1 MATKIKRCLYIGLG
15 GTGMKSLLHTKKM
28 FIETYGEVPPMIGF
42 LGIDTDGG
50 EYKKELDSKY
60 GNVVLTPNEQLP
72 IRVDEAR
79 PIYEVNKEHFAWL
92 PEENIYA
99 LTSMTLGAGQI
110 RSNGRF
116 AITVNHTEVENKIV
130 SVLTDITR
138 ANISNNEKYELLAYE
153 IEVHIVFS
161 LCGGTG
167 CGTFINMAYLL
178 RKFAPNCKLTGYGVL
193 PDVFEAMSNAG
204 MAKVKPNAY
213 GAIQDLDWLM
223 HLHMK
228 SDKIAFDYINYI
240 QETNDRPF
248 NAFIFID
255 NKNPN
260 NDTYTHIDQIAE
272 MISLALITSAGE
284 LSTASAS
291 VSDNLE
297 KNIREGSMDIENKKA
312 WAAGLGVCEILFR
325 GRDLSEIYSIKS
337 AKRLIELLLN
347 SCVDADTI
355 VNQWIDSKDV
365 NIRENNGFDNVI
377 DYILNKSPRS
387 PFSAIDNRAN
397 AQTEVDLFINSAM
410 PKEGEVNGKIQS
422 LSERVSDE
430 LRKLIVKEINQE
442 CGIGAAESIILGIQA
457 QINVFMKE
465 MNSELDDLSNRKPG
479 LEAAVKMAVKD
490 LSDYDSKFFKNKAR
504 AEEYCEDVINA
515 ATQLVINEREI
526 IRRKAAITFYTG
538 LQAELLEYYTRI
550 SNIKDMLVAIFSNY
564 TNRLAEIQNRVGK
577 ASQTFQIDL
586 AQSFVNKVVLEEE
599 EIQVEEFLK
608 SLIYPE
614 KIYEFSDKRTTEI
627 EKIFLDYAHTL
638 STARVWA
645 KTTVD
650 DIMNKMDEESF
661 THILK
666 MAINKSAP
674 LFRYNYRGYT
684 PQEKP
689 CDSYYIGVPDKK
701 NSRLVEDNK
710 LKNLLPPGSVNLD
723 FASIGVKDRVIIYRQ
738 VGVVPAYCITP
749 LPSYEEKYNNCNACC
764 HFDAIIRNK
773 MLREEYNLYPKA
785 AIDDTLELWV
795 KGFIFGL
802 IKNENDKYYYQSEE
816 YGDPLDDNWV
826 ELLKYR
832 DEAFDAFKR
841 SKNSVRKEF
850 NQYFEQFQKT
860 KGAEAMQALIDDAK
874 LYYFDKYSQISL
886 TKEQIKAKGFESIR
900 KLITEE
906 LEYVKKEL

>member
-60 GNVVLTPNEQLP
+60 GSVSLTPNEQLP
-72 IRVDEAR
+72 IKVDEAR

-92 PEENIYA
+92 PEQNIYA

-110 RSNGRF
+110 RTNGRF

-138 ANISNNEKYELLAYE
+138 ANISNNEKYELLANEVE
-153 IEVHIVFS
+153 IHIVFS

-178 RKFAPNCKLTGYGVL
+178 KKFAPTCKLTGYGVL
-193 PDVFEAMSNAG
+193 PDVFEAMTSAG

-223 HLHMK
+223 HLNLN
-228 SDKIAFDYINYI
+228 SDKIALDYINYI

-297 KNIREGSMDIENKKA
+297 KNIREGAMDIENKKA

-325 GRDLSEIYSIKS
+325 GQDLGEIYAIKA
-337 AKRLIELLLN
+337 AKRLIEQLLN

-355 VNQWIDSKDV
+355 VNHWIDSKEV

-377 DYILNKSPRS
+377 DYMLSKTPRY
-387 PFSAIDNRAN
+387 PFSAIDDHAN
-397 AQTEVDLFINSAM
+397 AQAEVDMFVNSAM
-410 PKEGEVNGKIQS
+410 PKEGEIDEKIQD
-422 LSERVSDE
+422 LSKRVSNE
-430 LRKLIVKEINQE
+430 LHKLMVKEINQE
-442 CGIGAAESIILGIQA
+442 CGIGAAESIIVGIQA
-457 QINVFMKE
+457 QVNVFLKE
-465 MNSELDDLSNRKPG
+465 MNTELDEFKDRKPG

-490 LSDYDSKFFKNKAR
+490 LSDYDSKFFKKSSKT
-504 AEEYCEDVINA
+504 EEYCEDVINA
-515 ATQLVINEREI
+515 ATQLAVNGREI

-538 LQAELLEYYTRI
+538 LQAELLDHYTKVK
-550 SNIKDMLVAIFSNY
+550 NIKNILHTIFSGY
-564 TNRLAEIQNRVGK
+564 TNRLAEIQNQVGR

-586 AQSFVNKVVLEEE
+586 AQSFVNKVALTENEV
-599 EIQVEEFLK
+599 QVEEFLK
-608 SLIYPE
+608 SLTYPE
-614 KIYEFSDKRTTEI
+614 KIYEFDLKRAAEI
-627 EKIFLDYAHTL
+627 EKVLFEYTQTL
-638 STARVWA
+638 STSKSWAR
-645 KTTVD
+645 TTVD
-650 DIMNKMDEESF
+650 DVMNKMDEESF
-661 THILK
+661 THILRT
-666 MAINKSAP
+666 AINKSAP

-684 PQEKP
+684 PLEKP

-701 NSRLVEDNK
+701 NSRLIEENR
-710 LKNLLPPGSVNLD
+710 LKNMLPGNVNLD
-723 FASIGVKDRVIIYRQ
+723 FASIGVKDRIIIYRQ
-738 VGVVPAYCITP
+738 IGVVPAYCITP
-749 LPSYEEKYNNCNACC
+749 LPTYEEKYNNCNACC

-785 AIDDTLELWV
+785 AVDDSLELWV

-802 IKNENDKYYYQSEE
+802 IKNENEKYYYQSEE
-816 YGDPLDDNWV
+816 FGDPLDDNWV

-841 SKNSVRKEF
+841 NKTAIRKEF
-850 NQYFEQFQKT
+850 NQYFEQYQKT
-860 KGAEAMQALIDDAK
+860 KGAEAMQTLIDDAK
-874 LYYFDKYSQISL
+874 RNYYDKFSQIDMS
-886 TKEQIKAKGFESIR
+886 KDQIKSKGFESIR
-900 KLITEE
+900 KLITNE

>member
-60 GNVVLTPNEQLP
+60 GNVILTPNEQLP
-72 IRVDEAR
+72 IRVEEAR
-79 PIYEVNKEHFAWL
+79 PIYEVNKDHFAWL

-116 AITVNHTEVENKIV
+116 AITVNHTEVENKIAA
-130 SVLTDITR
+130 VLTDITR
-138 ANISNNEKYELLAYE
+138 ANISNSEKYELLANE
-153 IEVHIVFS
+153 VEVHIVFS

-223 HLHMK
+223 HLNIN
-228 SDKIAFDYINYI
+228 SDKIALDYINYI
-240 QETNDRPF
+240 QETNDKPF

-260 NDTYTHIDQIAE
+260 NDTYTHVDQIAE
-272 MISLALITSAGE
+272 MISLTLITSAGE

-325 GRDLSEIYSIKS
+325 GQDLGEIYSIKA
-337 AKRLIELLLN
+337 AKRLIEQLLN

-355 VNQWIDSKDV
+355 VNQWIDSKEV

-377 DYILNKSPRS
+377 DYMLNKSPRY

-397 AQTEVDLFINSAM
+397 AQQEADMYINSAM
-410 PKEGEVNGKIQS
+410 PKDGEVDEKIQS
-422 LSERVSDE
+422 LSKRVSDE
-430 LRKLIVKEINQE
+430 LHKLMVKEVNQE

-457 QINVFMKE
+457 QVNVFVKE
-465 MNSELDDLSNRKPG
+465 MNEELSDLSSRKPG

-490 LSDYDSKFFKNKAR
+490 LSDYDSKFFKKSSKT
-504 AEEYCEDVINA
+504 EEYCEDVINA
-515 ATQLVINEREI
+515 ATQLAINEREI
-526 IRRKAAITFYTG
+526 IRRKAAVTFYTG
-538 LQAELLEYYTRI
+538 LQAELLEHYAKVK
-550 SNIKDMLVAIFSNY
+550 NIKDMLMAIFSNY
-564 TNRLAEIQNRVGK
+564 TNRLAEIQNRVGR

-586 AQSFVNKVVLEEE
+586 AQSFVNKVTLKEE

-608 SLIYPE
+608 SLVFPE
-614 KIYEFSDKRTTEI
+614 KIYDFNNKRTADI
-627 EKIFLDYAHTL
+627 EKVFLDYTQSL
-638 STARVWA
+638 STSKVWA
-645 KTTVD
+645 RTTVD
-650 DIMNKMDEESF
+650 DIMNRMDEESF
-661 THILK
+661 SHTLK
-666 MAINKSAP
+666 TAINKSAP

-689 CDSYYIGVPDKK
+689 CDSYYIGVPDKM
-701 NSRLVEDNK
+701 NSRLLTDNK
-710 LKNLLPPGSVNLD
+710 LKNMLPGNVNLD

-738 VGVVPAYCITP
+738 IGVVPAYSITP

-773 MLREEYNLYPKA
+773 MLREEYSLYPKA
-785 AIDDTLELWV
+785 AVDDTLELWV
-795 KGFIFGL
+795 KGLIFGL
-802 IKNENDKYYYQSEE
+802 VKNENDIYSYQSEE
-816 YGDPLDDNWV
+816 FGDPLDDNWV
-826 ELLKYR
+826 ELAKYR

-841 SKNSVRKEF
+841 NKSGIRKEF

-860 KGAEAMQALIDDAK
+860 KGAEVMQKLIEDAK
-874 LYYFDKYSQISL
+874 LNYFEKYSQINLS
-886 TKEQIKAKGFESIR
+886 KEQIKAKGFESIR
-900 KLITEE
+900 KLITDE
-906 LEYVKKEL
+906 LDYVKKEL